1 MRERVGYM
9 SRGKRKQKQKNRNTK
24 FHLFWVG
31 WLIFFS
37 LESLA
42 LNPICAFC
50 QLCPR
55 VPCGVMGG
63 GCKWLTKTRCV
74 LRLGN
79 MDTSHVGMS
88 FIWIKGAQIWLY
100 YSTAIGIFSVIKW
113 IKIRW
118 FGALVTSISPNI
130 YVLCL
135 HLRRCNDNVF
145 LHCSH
150 NWSVG

>member
-1 MRERVGYM
+1 MRERVWYM
-9 SRGKRKQKQKNRNTK
+9 SRGKRRQKQKNHNTK

-31 WLIFFS
+31 RLIFFS

-63 GCKWLTKTRCV
+63 KKKLQMADKHSV
-74 LRLGN
+74 LRLGKT
-79 MDTSHVGMS
+79 DTSHVGMS
-88 FIWIKGAQIWLY
+88 FIWIKGGQIWLY
-100 YSTAIGIFSVIKW
+100 YSTAIGIFLVIKW

-118 FGALVTSISPNI
+118 FGSLVTSISQ
-130 YVLCL
+130 YVYISCL
-135 HLRRCNDNVF
+135 HLSDNVF
-145 LHCSH
+145 LPYR
-150 NWSVG
+150 SVVTTV